1 MDNMVLDLLGDAA
14 LIASSA
20 YLFGRNKFITR
31 CVYDPLKPRHFITLV
46 TIFSALSVI
55 GTYHGIP
62 VEDALANTRLV
73 GTLIGGIM
81 GGPAVGGAVGL
92 ISGLHRYLLGGFTA
106 EVCGLAAVIG
116 GLMAG
121 FARYK
126 LGFYQLDWKIGAM
139 LALAGE
145 LVQKS
150 LVILFAKPFEAALSL
165 EKTIAIPTTFVTV
178 MGTVIFI
185 TIIKDMQ
192 ALREAHSAE
201 AAELSLEIAS
211 QTLPYL
217 RQGLTEASASRT
229 ARIIHELTG
238 IDSVSITDTR
248 NVLAFVGA
256 GDDHH
261 KVGEPIMTQST
272 RKAIRER
279 RLVVLYTPEDRGC
292 PVADCQLKSG
302 VAAPLFSQSGEVAGT
317 IKLSRTENNSVTAFD
332 IRLADGLAHLLSVQ
346 IQLAEVDNQKRM
358 REKAEFKALQAQIN
372 PHFLYNTL
380 NTIMS
385 FCRTRPEMARTLL
398 ANLATLMQR
407 CFNNGS
413 EYISL
418 KNELEGVF
426 AYLEIAKARFG
437 DRLKVEIDVDPSLH
451 EIQIPPLTLQPLV
464 ENALEHGLFPKVNDC
479 RLSISGRLN
488 PQEVVLCIEDNGVG
502 ITAKKLAGLMS
513 ESERIGVKNVTQ
525 RLKSLYGEKYG
536 LTLTSQP
543 GAGTRAIVRIP
554 AERRVSA

>member
-1 MDNMVLDLLGDAA
+1 MLLDLLGDAA

-20 YLFGRNKFITR
+20 YLFGRNKYITR
-31 CVYDPLKPRHFITLV
+31 CVYDPLKPRHFITL
-46 TIFSALSVI
+46 TAIFATLSVI

-92 ISGLHRYLLGGFTA
+92 ISGLHRYMLGGFTA
-106 EVCGLAAVIG
+106 EVCGVAAVIG

-126 LGFYQLDWKIGAM
+126 LGLYQLDWKIGAM
-139 LALAGE
+139 LALVGE

-150 LVILFAKPFEAALSL
+150 LVIAFAKPFEAALSL
-165 EKTIAIPTTFVTV
+165 EKAIAIPTTIVTV
-178 MGTVIFI
+178 AGTVIFI
-185 TIIKDMQ
+185 TIIKDIQ
-192 ALREAHSAE
+192 ALREAHSAD

-217 RQGLTEASASRT
+217 RQGLNEASAART
-229 ARIIHELTG
+229 AHIIRELTG

-261 KVGEPIMTQST
+261 KAGEPIMTQST
-272 RKAIRER
+272 RKAIREK

-292 PVADCQLKSG
+292 PVANCQLKSG

-346 IQLAEVDNQKRM
+346 IQLAEIDNQKRM

-385 FCRTRPEMARTLL
+385 FCRTSPDTARTLL
-398 ANLATLMQR
+398 AHLATLMQR
-407 CFNNGS
+407 CFDNRT
-413 EYISL
+413 EFISL
-418 KNELEGVF
+418 KNELDGVS
-426 AYLEIAKARFG
+426 AYLEIAKVRFG
-437 DRLKVEIDVDPSLH
+437 DRLSVEIDIDPSLQ
-451 EIQIPPLTLQPLV
+451 EINIPPLIMQPLV
-464 ENALEHGLFPKVNDC
+464 ENALEHGLFPKMSDC
-479 RLSISGRLN
+479 RLSISAKLTTQG
-488 PQEVVLCIEDNGVG
+488 VILCIADNGVG
-502 ITAKKLAGLMS
+502 IPAKKLAGLMS
-513 ESERIGVKNVTQ
+513 ESDRIGVKNVAQ
-525 RLKSLYGEKYG
+525 RLQSLYGEKYG
-536 LTLTSQP
+536 LSLNSTP
-543 GAGTRAIVRIP
+543 GSGTRAIVRIP
-554 AERRVSA
+554 SEKRVSA

>member
-1 MDNMVLDLLGDAA
+1 MLLDLLGDAA

-20 YLFGRNKFITR
+20 YLFGRNRFITH
-31 CVYDPLKPRHFITLV
+31 CVYDPLKPKHFITLV
-46 TIFSALSVI
+46 AVFSALSII

-81 GGPAVGGAVGL
+81 GGPLVGFSVGA
-92 ISGLHRYLLGGFTA
+92 ISGMHRYLLGGFTA

-121 FARYK
+121 FARYR
-126 LGFYQLDWKIGAM
+126 LGFYQLNWKIGAI

-150 LVILFAKPFEAALSL
+150 LVIAFAKPFEAALSL
-165 EKTIAIPTTFVTV
+165 ERAIALPTTVVTV
-178 MGTVIFI
+178 AGTVIFI
-185 TIIKDMQ
+185 TIIRDMQ
-192 ALREAHSAE
+192 ALREAHSAD

-217 RQGLTEASASRT
+217 RQGLTEASAART
-229 ARIIHELTG
+229 AQIIQELTG
-238 IDSVSITDTR
+238 IDSVSITDTH
-248 NVLAFVGA
+248 NVLAFVGV

-261 KVGEPIMTQST
+261 KAGEPIMTQST
-272 RKAIRER
+272 RQAIREK
-279 RLVVLYTPEDRGC
+279 RLIVLYTPEDRGC
-292 PVADCQLKSG
+292 PVTDCPLKSG
-302 VAAPLFSQSGEVAGT
+302 VAAPLFSQTGEVAGT
-317 IKLSRTENNSVTAFD
+317 IKLSRTKHNSVTAVD

-346 IQLAEVDNQKRM
+346 IQLAEVDNQRRM

-385 FCRTRPEMARTLL
+385 FCRTSPDTARTLL

-407 CFNNGS
+407 CFDNRS
-413 EYISL
+413 EFISL
-418 KNELEGVF
+418 KSELEGVF

-437 DRLKVEIDVDPSLH
+437 DRLTVEVDVDPELQK
-451 EIQIPPLTLQPLV
+451 IRIPPLTLQPLV
-464 ENALEHGLFPKVNDC
+464 ENALEHGLFPKVSDC
-479 RLSISGRLN
+479 RLAIRGKTVTHGVILS
-488 PQEVVLCIEDNGVG
+488 IEDNGVG
-502 ITAKKLAGLMS
+502 IPAAKLAALFTK
-513 ESERIGVKNVTQ
+513 SERIGIKNVTQ
-525 RLKSLYGEKYG
+525 RLKSLYGESYG
-536 LTLTSQP
+536 LTLTSPP
-543 GAGTRAIVRIP
+543 GGGTLASVHIP
-554 AERRVSA
+554 TESKVNAL